1 MKNFEVIPLF
11 PNTIGIVKIKEDL
24 SELQKIKKLQ
34 YVHNNENGS
43 ASTTKYDLLDNFP
56 NHKKLITSYFDE
68 FKDNVLGLKSTQ
80 FVMTTSWATKTL
92 SGQASDYHNH
102 KNCAYSAVFYVDD
115 VSDGGM
121 LNFSNLGLMQQP
133 MMFNTP
139 SKPNIFNTD
148 IFFIEPK
155 KNMMVIFPSYLMH
168 RINKYMGKEPRYSIA
183 VNFIPFGQL
192 GLKDSS
198 VYIDVKNFK
207 NGQKGEDI

>member
-11 PNTIGIVKIKEDL
+11 PNTIGLVKIEEDL
-24 SELQKIKKLQ
+24 SELQKIKKLK
-34 YVHNNENGS
+34 YIHNNENGS
-43 ASTTKYDLLDNFP
+43 ASTTNFDLLDNFP
-56 NHKKLITSYFDE
+56 NHKKLITSYFEE

-80 FVMTTSWATKTL
+80 FIMTTSWATKTMR
-92 SGQASDYHNH
+92 GQSSDYHNH
-102 KNCAYSAVFYVDD
+102 KNCAYSAVFYLDD
-115 VSDGGM
+115 VDEGGM
-121 LNFSNLGLMQQP
+121 LNFSNLGLTQQS

-148 IFFIEPK
+148 IFYIEAK

-168 RINKYMGKEPRYSIA
+168 RINKYMGNEPRYSIA
-183 VNFIPFGQL
+183 VNFIPCGQL

-198 VYIDVKNFK
+198 VYVVVEKFK